1 MIFAHIAGLN
11 EEGRTTL
18 YNQAKTYAI
27 IDLDEFTDKIVSDK
41 NMSSMYDKCEYHL
54 EKSKDLNISKLQQ
67 KQETE
72 KYKDLERKMNA
83 YWKTR
88 IEKYLD
94 TAVQLNSRPSIV
106 IGYSSYFKNPKVSIN
121 VNTPLKFFQ
130 KVDLIQHAQH
140 LIEMNLDN
148 YREEIIEGVFPLE
161 FLNHDTIIKKRES
174 LIQQYKKNGYQ
185 LDTINNILNSI
196 HIAGS
201 TSLPSRLF
209 YAAPDEF
216 PKKIP
221 LIEGRLIAYEEDW
234 LAIVSTLTRN
244 HPGITK
250 GVTGGKPFIKELQ
263 DGAFEVLNKPLYLY
277 LITNTKE
284 FAPIVTKNKIYKY
297 HCSKAVPYSNKLYME
312 NTLEKLQ
319 DLNIN
324 IIPFKEIS

>member
-11 EEGRTTL
+11 EEGRNTL
-18 YNQAKTYAI
+18 YTQAKAFSI

-67 KQETE
+67 KQETD
-72 KYKDLERKMNA
+72 KCKDLERKMNA

-94 TAVQLNSRPSIV
+94 TAVQLNSMPTIV
-106 IGYSSYFKNPKVSIN
+106 IGYSSYFKNPKVTIN
-121 VNTPLKFFQ
+121 VDTPLKFFQ
-130 KVDLIQHAQH
+130 KVDLTSHAQH

-161 FLNHDTIIKKRES
+161 FLNHDTIIKKREA
-174 LIQQYKKNGYQ
+174 LLQQYKKNGYQ

-196 HIAGS
+196 HIANSS
-201 TSLPSRLF
+201 TLPSRLF
-209 YAAPDEF
+209 YASSDEH

-221 LIEGRLIAYEEDW
+221 LINGRLVAYEEDW
-234 LAIVSTLTRN
+234 IAIVSTLAKD
-244 HPGITK
+244 HQGIAK
-250 GVTGGKPFIKELQ
+250 GFTSGKPYIKELKE
-263 DGAFEVLNKPLYLY
+263 GAFEIFKKPLYLY
-277 LITNTKE
+277 LISNTKY
-284 FAPIVTKNKIYKY
+284 FAPIVTKNKVYKY
-297 HCSKAVPYSNKLYME
+297 HSSKAVPYTNKIYME

-319 DLNIN
+319 DLNIDM
-324 IIPFKEIS
+324 IPYKEM

>member
-11 EEGRTTL
+11 EEGRNIL

-41 NMSSMYDKCEYHL
+41 NMSSLYDKCEYHL

-88 IEKYLD
+88 MEKYLD
-94 TAVQLNSRPSIV
+94 TAVQLNSLPTIV
-106 IGYSSYFKNPKVSIN
+106 IGYSSYFKNSKVTIN
-121 VNTPLKFFQ
+121 INTPLKFFQ
-130 KVDLIQHAQH
+130 KVDLIQHAQY

-161 FLNHDTIIKKRES
+161 FLNHETIIKKRES

-201 TSLPSRLF
+201 TTLPTRL
-209 YAAPDEF
+209 YVASTNEYT
-216 PKKIP
+216 KKIP
-221 LIEGRLIAYEEDW
+221 LTDGRLVGYEEDW
-234 LAIVSTLTRN
+234 LAIVATLTKN
-244 HPGITK
+244 QTGITK
-250 GVTGGKPFIKELQ
+250 GFTAGKPFIKELQ
-263 DGAFEVLNKPLYLY
+263 EGAFEVFNKPLYLY
-277 LITNTKE
+277 LVTNTKN
-284 FAPIVTKNKIYKY
+284 FAPIVTKNKVYKY
-297 HCSKAVPYSNKLYME
+297 HCSKAVPFTNKLFME
-312 NTLEKLQ
+312 NTLDKLQ
-319 DLNIN
+319 DLNIEM
-324 IIPFKEIS
+324 IPFKEIP